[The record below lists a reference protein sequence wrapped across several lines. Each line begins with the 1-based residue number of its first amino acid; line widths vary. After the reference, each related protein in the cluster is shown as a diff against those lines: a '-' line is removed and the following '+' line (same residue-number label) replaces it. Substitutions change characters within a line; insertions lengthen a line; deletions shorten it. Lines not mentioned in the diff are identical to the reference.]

1 MITSI
6 RLKNWKSYDDSVLYI
21 DPLTIL
27 IGMNA
32 SGKSNVIDAL
42 IFINRIAG
50 GSGIFEA
57 ISGDASL
64 NALRGGIDW
73 VCKKNANAFTIEL
86 VIEDEE
92 IEYEYSITVEVAAV
106 KALVKEEK
114 LYQKNGTN
122 EGIRLFS
129 TTLRDSVSLN
139 IPTYY
144 STGKQGKERFLHGRK
159 RVLLILG
166 MGNKVG
172 FSRKYFPHPADHSR
186 NMFDAV
192 KDNAVLLT
200 ENNVAVFSHQLDDQL
215 LTAEIAHF
223 IQVFNFNIDNAL
235 QSRL

>member
-1 MITSI
+1 MIKSI

-86 VIEDEE
+86 VIEYEE
-92 IEYEYSITVEVAAV
+92 IE
-106 KALVKEEK
+106 
-114 LYQKNGTN
+114 
-122 EGIRLFS
+122 
-129 TTLRDSVSLN
+129 
-139 IPTYY
+139 
-144 STGKQGKERFLHGRK
+144 
-159 RVLLILG
+159 
-166 MGNKVG
+166 
-172 FSRKYFPHPADHSR
+172 
-186 NMFDAV
+186 
-192 KDNAVLLT
+192 
-200 ENNVAVFSHQLDDQL
+200 
-215 LTAEIAHF
+215 
-223 IQVFNFNIDNAL
+223 
-235 QSRL
+235 